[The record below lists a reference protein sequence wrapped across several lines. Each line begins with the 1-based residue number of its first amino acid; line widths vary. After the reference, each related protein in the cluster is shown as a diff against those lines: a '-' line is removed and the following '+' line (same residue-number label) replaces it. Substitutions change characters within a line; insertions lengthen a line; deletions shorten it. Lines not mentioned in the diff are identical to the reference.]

1 MNFESGVSLQ
11 TPSEVD
17 SLLAPNEDAT
27 TTTSSFHCK
36 LRYRA
41 RRVRSKGAVLVLAWS
56 FLPFCCSSSVY
67 TFLQSVV
74 QMPLFG
80 FGVLDGVATAALYLL
95 AGWLADVY
103 FGRYKV
109 IRASILLIWLGSVV
123 GTLLLVIHLLHPPST
138 DALKY
143 VSAVVAYVC
152 VTAGSSG
159 LIVNAISFGTD
170 QLPGASS
177 DEISAF
183 IHWFVWA
190 VYTGVASRVL
200 INLVSCIGLNDD
212 EANLVSMLFVVAISS
227 VAVCLDFLFRKWLIV
242 EPVCQ
247 NPFKTILKVLKYAAT
262 HNRPARRSALTYWED
277 EIPSRINLGKS
288 KYGGPFTTEQVEDV
302 KTFFRLLTISI
313 TIAVFLYPLDLCDSS
328 LHLWVARF
336 QWLRSLSIN
345 RECYNALLGLSI
357 FPELVIIPGVP
368 LYEFVI
374 YPLTRNW
381 IPSTLK
387 RVGISALGT
396 IIVASIALSV
406 DMIVH
411 SHTNVTMHLECMFV
425 ANVTSNSSVDI
436 NYFWVGVPLSIVIG
450 IELPAI
456 VVSLYEFICAQT
468 PYNMKGLIIGLLY
481 SVNSLVQALT
491 GATLL
496 TWVHAWLWPP
506 TYPTCAFWFYLFI
519 ILVTVVCLVIFCIV
533 AKWYK
538 KRERNEL
545 LHEQRFVE
553 DFYDK
558 YIQ

>member
-1 MNFESGVSLQ
+1 MNFEPGVSLQ

-17 SLLAPNEDAT
+17 SLLPLNEDAT
-27 TTTSSFHCK
+27 TITSSFQCK
-36 LRYRA
+36 LRYQA

-56 FLPFCCSSSVY
+56 FLPWYCSSSVD
-67 TFLQSVV
+67 TFLLSVV
-74 QMPLFG
+74 DMPFG
-80 FGVLDGVATAALYLL
+80 FEVLDGVTRAALYLL
-95 AGWLADVY
+95 AGWLTDVY

-109 IRASILLIWLGSVV
+109 IRASILLIWLGSVL
-123 GTLLLVIHLLHPPST
+123 GTLLLVIHLLHPQST

-152 VTAGSSG
+152 VSAGSSG

-170 QLPGASS
+170 QMPGASS

-183 IHWFVWA
+183 IHWFAWA
-190 VYTGVASRVL
+190 MYTGIASSVL
-200 INLVSCIGLNDD
+200 IYLVSCSGLNGA

-227 VAVCLDFLFRKWLIV
+227 VAVCLDFFFRKWLIV
-242 EPVCQ
+242 EPVSQ
-247 NPFKTILKVLKYAAT
+247 TPLKTVLRVLKYAAT

-313 TIAVFLYPLDLCDSS
+313 TIAVFLYPLGLCNFT
-328 LHLWVARF
+328 LPLWVARF

-345 RECYNALLGLSI
+345 RECYNTFLGLSI
-357 FPELVIIPGVP
+357 FPELVIFFGVP
-368 LYEFVI
+368 LYELAI

-406 DMIVH
+406 DMVVH
-411 SHTNVTMHLECMFV
+411 SHTNATMSLECMFV
-425 ANVTSNSSVDI
+425 ADTTSSSTVDI
-436 NYFWVGVPLSIVIG
+436 NYFWVGIPLSIIVG
-450 IELPAI
+450 IELPI
-456 VVSLYEFICAQT
+456 LVVSLFEFICAQT
-468 PYNMKGLIIGLLY
+468 PYNMKGLIIGLSF
-481 SVNSLVQALT
+481 SVISLVQALM
-491 GATLL
+491 GVSLIP
-496 TWVHAWLWPP
+496 WVLAWPQSP
-506 TYPTCAFWFYLFI
+506 TYPTCAFWFYLFV
-519 ILVTVVCLVIFCIV
+519 ILVTVVGLVIFCIV

-558 YIQ
+558 YI